1 MFIMAAWHECL
12 GLSRCKGSL
21 PAPKLTQLAVDHA
34 NKFNL
39 DLSNDVVAVVTDGA
53 SIMDVFGKSIPSI
66 HLKCQCHAANLAVRD
81 ILYPK
86 ETKKKKSTNIA
97 SQFTEVH
104 ENETLENVDDSNAE
118 LNLQHEEPEGPELL
132 SQDWLEL
139 VQDTRGLVFQILK

>member
-1 MFIMAAWHECL
+1 M
-12 GLSRCKGSL
+12 SRSQFSGPGYIVSKR
-21 PAPKLTQLAVDHA
+21 
-34 NKFNL
+34 N
-39 DLSNDVVAVVTDGA
+39 
-53 SIMDVFGKSIPSI
+53 
-66 HLKCQCHAANLAVRD
+66 
-81 ILYPK
+81 
-86 ETKKKKSTNIA
+86 KKKSTNIA